1 MPLVRTTADA
11 PAASAER
18 KIVPRFPGSEILS
31 TTTIHSDFFAEPRSA
46 MSTSRFKAIAITGC
60 GEFVDATR
68 SITPGAKSLT
78 ALPAPEHGL
87 APGATN

>member
-1 MPLVRTTADA
+1 
-11 PAASAER
+11 
-18 KIVPRFPGSEILS
+18 
-31 TTTIHSDFFAEPRSA
+31 